1 MIGFGR
7 QVRFIT
13 KGIQETSKKFFMDG
27 NEGIIGMSN
36 EEELKAMKEG
46 YPVGDFKHIGQ
57 HNVGSIG
64 HKTDL
69 GRQLAEVVDTHLI
82 DDTERADSKGLEGV
96 VHINMGEDTAKITED
111 LRAAARSGAKMVVA
125 DSHSISLD
133 TETLSEKMADQEPFE
148 YQPSFRYQLKKS
160 NQGAAMMMAT
170 AGMMS
175 GVCGLGL
182 SGRKAKPMRKC
193 ALPGC
198 EVMHTHNG
206 GYCKAE
212 HCKEHQQR
220 QKVKK

>member
-1 MIGFGR
+1 
-7 QVRFIT
+7 
-13 KGIQETSKKFFMDG
+13 
-27 NEGIIGMSN
+27 MSN

-69 GRQLAEVVDTHLI
+69 GRQLATLAATGGI
-82 DDTERADSKGLEGV
+82 QMTDDTEKAFGEGMEGV
-96 VHINMGEDTAKITED
+96 VHINMGEDTAKITEA
-111 LRAAARSGAKMVVA
+111 LRAAARAGAKMVVV
-125 DSHSISLD
+125 DSHPISLD
-133 TETLSEKMADQEPFE
+133 TETLSEVLGRDDHLDFHRED
-148 YQPSFRYQLKKS
+148 QPSFRSQIKKE
-160 NQGAAMMMAT
+160 NRGAAAMMAT

-175 GVCGLGL
+175 GVCGLGM
-182 SGRKAKPMRKC
+182 SGRQAKTMRKC

-220 QKVKK
+220 QKDKK